1 MTKISAYIDASSYA
15 HSVCDHAAWVA
26 GRMGGS
32 VEVLHVLGRR
42 DMHGDGGD
50 LSGALD
56 VDARDTLLAE
66 LSAMD
71 EQKAKLAQK
80 RGRLILD
87 QAKKRLE
94 DAGVASVTTKLR
106 IGDLVE
112 TVHEQETSAD
122 LIVIGKRGEAA
133 AFASQ
138 HLGSNLERVVRAS
151 SKPVLVA
158 SRAFKP
164 ISRILI
170 AYDGGPSVSR
180 AINFLTGAGTG
191 FSGLEVSLLKIGQ
204 CTDDVTARVEQAAQ
218 QLRSAVYQV
227 ETRIVPGHPETVIAD
242 AVANQ
247 GFDLLV
253 MGAYGHSRIR
263 TLMIGST
270 TTELMR
276 SCKVPVV
283 LFR

>member
-1 MTKISAYIDASSYA
+1 MTKIAAYIDASSYA
-15 HSVCDHAAWVA
+15 DSVCDHAAWVA
-26 GRMGGS
+26 GRLGGT

-42 DMHGDGGD
+42 DMHEAGGD

-66 LSAMD
+66 LSALD

-94 DAGVASVTTKLR
+94 DAGVGNVTTRLR

-112 TVHEQETSAD
+112 TVQEQEAGAD

-164 ISRILI
+164 ISRVLI

-180 AINFLTGAGTG
+180 AINFLAGAGTG
-191 FSGLEVSLLKIGQ
+191 FSGLEVSLLKVGQ
-204 CTDDVTARVEQAAQ
+204 CTDDAKERVEQAAQ
-218 QLRSAVYQV
+218 QLHSAGYRTQ
-227 ETRIVPGHPETVIAD
+227 TRIVPDQPETVIAD
-242 AVANQ
+242 AVANE

-270 TTELMR
+270 TTALMR

>member
-56 VDARDTLLAE
+56 MDARDTLLAE

-94 DAGVASVTTKLR
+94 GAGVASVTTKLR

-112 TVHEQETSAD
+112 TVHDQETSAD

-158 SRAFKP
+158 ARAFKP

-180 AINFLTGAGTG
+180 AINFLAGAGTG

-204 CTDDVTARVEQAAQ
+204 CTDDATARVEQAAQ
-218 QLRSAVYQV
+218 QLRSAGYQV

>member
-1 MTKISAYIDASSYA
+1 MTKISAYIDASSYLD
-15 HSVCDHAAWVA
+15 SVCDHAAWVA
-26 GRMGGS
+26 ERMGAT

-56 VDARDTLLAE
+56 ADARDTLLAE
-66 LSAMD
+66 LSALD

-94 DAGVASVTTKLR
+94 DAGVVNVTTKLR

-112 TVHEQETSAD
+112 TVQEHETGAD

-151 SKPVLVA
+151 SNPVLVA
-158 SRAFKP
+158 SRAFRP
-164 ISRILI
+164 IKRVLI
-170 AYDGGPSVSR
+170 AYDGGPSVTR
-180 AINFLTGAGTG
+180 AVNFLAGTGSG
-191 FSGLEVSLLKIGQ
+191 FSGLELTLIKVGS
-204 CTDDVTARVEQAAQ
+204 CTDDAKVRVEQAAQ
-218 QLRSAVYQV
+218 QLGSAGYQAL
-227 ETRIVPGHPETVIAD
+227 TRIVPGQPETVIAE
-242 AVANQ
+242 AVANE

-276 SCKVPVV
+276 SCRVPVV

>member
-26 GRMGGS
+26 GRMGGT

-56 VDARDTLLAE
+56 ADARDTLLAE
-66 LSAMD
+66 LSALD

-112 TVHEQETSAD
+112 TVQDQETGAD

-164 ISRILI
+164 ISRVLI

-180 AINFLTGAGTG
+180 AINFLTGAGTA
-191 FSGLEVSLLKIGQ
+191 FAGLELSLLKVGQ
-204 CTDDVTARVEQAAQ
+204 CTDDATARVEQAAK
-218 QLRSAVYQV
+218 QLRAAGYEVSSL
-227 ETRIVPGHPETVIAD
+227 IVPGQPEKVIAD
-242 AVANQ
+242 TVAND

-253 MGAYGHSRIR
+253 MGAYGHSLIR
-263 TLMIGST
+263 TLIIGST
-270 TTELMR
+270 TTEMIR

>member
-1 MTKISAYIDASSYA
+1 MTKIAAYIDASTYA
-15 HSVCDHAAWVA
+15 QSVCDHAAWVS
-26 GRMGGS
+26 GRMAAS

-42 DMHGDGGD
+42 EMSGDGGD

-66 LSAMD
+66 LSALD

-80 RGRLILD
+80 RGRLILE

-94 DAGVASVTTKLR
+94 EAGVKAVTTKLR

-112 TVHEQETSAD
+112 TVQDQESTAD

-151 SKPVLVA
+151 TKPVLVA
-158 SRAFKP
+158 SRSFKP
-164 ISRILI
+164 IQRVLI
-170 AYDGGPSVSR
+170 AYDGGPSVSK
-180 AINFLTGAGTG
+180 AINFLAGTG
-191 FSGLEVSLLKIGQ
+191 GSFAGLELNLLKVGQ
-204 CTDDVTARVEQAAQ
+204 CTADATARVEQASEK
-218 QLRSAVYQV
+218 LRTAGYKVDARV
-227 ETRIVPGHPETVIAD
+227 VPGQPERVIAE
-242 AVANQ
+242 AVAGEQ
-247 GFDLLV
+247 FDMLV
-253 MGAYGHSRIR
+253 MGAYGHSQIR
-263 TLMIGST
+263 TLLIGST
-270 TTELMR
+270 TTEMIR
-276 SCKVPVV
+276 SCKVPIA

>member
-1 MTKISAYIDASSYA
+1 MTKIAAYIDASSYA
-15 HSVCDHAAWVA
+15 DSVCDHAAWVA
-26 GRMGGS
+26 GRMGGT

-42 DMHGDGGD
+42 DMHGEGGD

-56 VDARDTLLAE
+56 ADARDTLLAE
-66 LSAMD
+66 LSALD
-71 EQKAKLAQK
+71 EQKAKLAQR

-94 DAGVASVTTKLR
+94 DAGVTSVTTKLR

-112 TVHEQETSAD
+112 TVQEQETGAD

-138 HLGSNLERVVRAS
+138 HLGSNLERAVRAS

-164 ISRILI
+164 IKSVLI

-180 AINFLTGAGTG
+180 AINFLAGAGTG
-191 FSGLEVSLLKIGQ
+191 FSGLEVSLLKVGQ
-204 CTDDVTARVEQAAQ
+204 CTDDAKERVEQAAQ
-218 QLRSAVYQV
+218 QLRSTGYHVL
-227 ETRIVPGHPETVIAD
+227 TRIMPGQPETVIAD
-242 AVANQ
+242 AVANE

>member
-1 MTKISAYIDASSYA
+1 MTKISAYIDASSYLD
-15 HSVCDHAAWVA
+15 SVCDHAAWVA
-26 GRMGGS
+26 ERMGAT

-56 VDARDTLLAE
+56 ADARDTLLAE
-66 LSAMD
+66 LSALD

-94 DAGVASVTTKLR
+94 DAGVVNVTTKLR

-112 TVHEQETSAD
+112 TVQEHETGAD

-151 SKPVLVA
+151 SNPVLVA
-158 SRAFKP
+158 SRAFRP
-164 ISRILI
+164 IKRVLI
-170 AYDGGPSVSR
+170 AYDGGPSVTR
-180 AINFLTGAGTG
+180 AVNFLAGTGSG
-191 FSGLEVSLLKIGQ
+191 FSGLELTLIKVGS
-204 CTDDVTARVEQAAQ
+204 CTDDAKARVEQAAQ
-218 QLRSAVYQV
+218 QLGSAGYQAL
-227 ETRIVPGHPETVIAD
+227 TRIVPGQPETVIAE
-242 AVANQ
+242 AVANE

-276 SCKVPVV
+276 SCRVPVV

>member
-1 MTKISAYIDASSYA
+1 MTKIAAYVDASSYLQ
-15 HSVCDHAAWVA
+15 SVCDHAAWVA
-26 GRMGGS
+26 GRVAGS

-42 DMHGDGGD
+42 EMHGGGGD

-56 VDARDTLLAE
+56 ADARDTLLAE
-66 LSAMD
+66 LSALD

-80 RGRLILD
+80 RGRLILE

-94 DAGVASVTTKLR
+94 EAGVSNVTTKLR
-106 IGDLVE
+106 IGELVE
-112 TVHEQETSAD
+112 TVQDQDTSVD
-122 LIVIGKRGEAA
+122 LIIIGKRGEAA

-151 SKPVLVA
+151 SKPVMVA

-164 ISRILI
+164 INRVLA
-170 AYDGGPSVSR
+170 AYDGGPSVTR
-180 AINFLTGAGTG
+180 AINFLSGAGKG
-191 FSGLEVSLLKIGQ
+191 FAGLELTLLKVGS
-204 CTDDVTARVEQAAQ
+204 CTDDAKARLEQAAQ
-218 QLRSAVYQV
+218 QLRSVGHQAM
-227 ETRIVPGHPETVIAD
+227 TRIVPGQPETVIAE
-242 AVANQ
+242 AVAGE

-276 SCKVPVV
+276 LCKVPVV

>member
-1 MTKISAYIDASSYA
+1 MTKIAAYIDASSYA
-15 HSVCDHAAWVA
+15 NSVCDHAAWVA
-26 GRMGGS
+26 GRMGGT

-66 LSAMD
+66 LSALD
-71 EQKAKLAQK
+71 EQKAKLARK

-94 DAGVASVTTKLR
+94 KAGVKEVTTKLR

-112 TVHEQETSAD
+112 TVQDQESTAD

-151 SKPVLVA
+151 TKPVLVA
-158 SRAFKP
+158 SRSFKP
-164 ISRILI
+164 IQRVLI
-170 AYDGGPSVSR
+170 AYDGGPSVSK
-180 AINFLTGAGTG
+180 AINFLAGTG
-191 FSGLEVSLLKIGQ
+191 SSFAGLELTLLKVGQ
-204 CTDDVTARVEQAAQ
+204 CTADAKARVEQASEK
-218 QLRSAVYQV
+218 LRTAGYKV
-227 ETRIVPGHPETVIAD
+227 EARVVSGQPERVIAD
-242 AVANQ
+242 GVAGEQ
-247 GFDLLV
+247 FDMLV
-253 MGAYGHSRIR
+253 MGAYGHSHIR
-263 TLMIGST
+263 TLLIGST
-270 TTELMR
+270 TTEMIR
-276 SCKVPVV
+276 SCKTPVV

>member
-1 MTKISAYIDASSYA
+1 
-15 HSVCDHAAWVA
+15 
-26 GRMGGS
+26 
-32 VEVLHVLGRR
+32 
-42 DMHGDGGD
+42 
-50 LSGALD
+50 
-56 VDARDTLLAE
+56 
-66 LSAMD
+66 
-71 EQKAKLAQK
+71 
-80 RGRLILD
+80 
-87 QAKKRLE
+87 
-94 DAGVASVTTKLR
+94 
-106 IGDLVE
+106 
-112 TVHEQETSAD
+112 
-122 LIVIGKRGEAA
+122 
-133 AFASQ
+133 
-138 HLGSNLERVVRAS
+138 
-151 SKPVLVA
+151 
-158 SRAFKP
+158 
-164 ISRILI
+164 
-170 AYDGGPSVSR
+170 
-180 AINFLTGAGTG
+180 
-191 FSGLEVSLLKIGQ
+191 VSLLKIGQ

>member
-1 MTKISAYIDASSYA
+1 MTKIAAYIDASSYA
-15 HSVCDHAAWVA
+15 DSVCDHAAWVA
-26 GRMGGS
+26 GRMGGT

-66 LSAMD
+66 LSALD

-87 QAKKRLE
+87 QARKRLE
-94 DAGVASVTTKLR
+94 DAGVVNVSTKLR

-112 TVHEQETSAD
+112 TVQEQETGAD

-138 HLGSNLERVVRAS
+138 HLGSNLERVVRVS
-151 SKPVLVA
+151 SKPVLVT

-164 ISRILI
+164 ISRVLI

-180 AINFLTGAGTG
+180 AINFLAGTGTG
-191 FSGLEVSLLKIGQ
+191 FSGLELSLLKVGQ
-204 CTDDVTARVEQAAQ
+204 CTDDATARVERAAQ
-218 QLRSAVYQV
+218 QLRSAGYQV
-227 ETRIVPGHPETVIAD
+227 STRIVPGQPETVIAD
-242 AVANQ
+242 AVANE
-247 GFDLLV
+247 GFDMLV